1 MDETAYRTA
10 LRATLDPTTLDGRAA
25 LDALVEGRTALIHSR
40 DPETVRG
47 ADRVLWFEDG
57 RLVEDGHPDR
67 LADDPDSRLATW
79 LLEADDP
86 EA

>member
-1 MDETAYRTA
+1 M
-10 LRATLDPTTLDGRAA
+10 
-25 LDALVEGRTALIHSR
+25 
-40 DPETVRG
+40 RG

>member
-1 MDETAYRTA
+1 MKQKWTSADIG
-10 LRATLDPTTLDGRAA
+10 TLKGQRIVITGDPD
-25 LDALVEGRTALIHSR
+25 V
-40 DPETVRG
+40 VRG

-57 RLVEDGHPDR
+57 RLVEDGHPAR
-67 LADDPDSRLATW
+67 LAADPDSRLATW